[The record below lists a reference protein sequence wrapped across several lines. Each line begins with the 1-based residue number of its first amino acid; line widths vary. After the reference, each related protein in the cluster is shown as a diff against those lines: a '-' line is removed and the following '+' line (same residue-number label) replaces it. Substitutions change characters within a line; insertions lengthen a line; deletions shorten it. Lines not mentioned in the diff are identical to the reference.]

1 MRRYMIIF
9 GLFVQTEV
17 QRELEYRANLLME
30 VLQMLMVIGSSVGA
44 VLVLFSYTTVLNSWT
59 LPQMLVLLGVYYLV
73 QGVEEMVF
81 QPSVT
86 QMMEHVR
93 QGTLDF
99 TLLKPADSQFLLSL
113 RQWNI
118 VQIAQVLLGVIV
130 MGIGIGQIG
139 QALTVGT
146 VFAFLVT
153 LACGLILVYSVLLV
167 LATLSFW
174 FVRVDNILAVFWA
187 FMDAGRF
194 PVDVYPGWLRVT
206 LSTVVPIGIAV
217 TVPAQAIAN
226 RLDGVSFL
234 ATVGGTALAC
244 VLSSW
249 FWRVG
254 LRNYTGASA

>member
-1 MRRYMIIF
+1 MRRYLIILR
-9 GLFVQTEV
+9 LFVRTEV

-30 VLQMLMVIGSSVGA
+30 ILQMVMVIGSSVGA
-44 VLVLFSYTTVLNSWT
+44 VLVLFTYTSSLNSWT

-73 QGVEEMVF
+73 QGIEEMVF

-93 QGTLDF
+93 LGTLDF
-99 TLLKPADSQFLLSL
+99 TLLKPANSQFLLSL
-113 RQWNI
+113 RQWNV
-118 VQIAQVLLGVIV
+118 VQIAQVTLGAAV
-130 MGIGIGQIG
+130 MAIGVGQVG
-139 QALTVGT
+139 NAVTFQTVL
-146 VFAFLVT
+146 AFLVT

-194 PVDVYPGWLRVT
+194 PVDVYPGWLRIT

-226 RLDGVSFL
+226 RLDLVGFL
-234 ATVGGTALAC
+234 ATLAGTAFAWLF
-244 VLSSW
+244 SSW